1 MTELDEWLRQM
12 EKRMDKFEVTNGK
25 LERFEAEVRAQ
36 FKSVELNIQDIK
48 TRMDSHFR
56 ALNGTVSTLQEAEI
70 RRDEREKSEKQMLA
84 QVQTGQRWWTVTA
97 IGVVAIV
104 VSVLDRVIT

>member
-36 FKSVELNIQDIK
+36 FKSVELSIHSLRTEQDG
-48 TRMDSHFR
+48 HFGR
-56 ALNGTVSTLQEAEI
+56 LNGTVGRLQEAEI
-70 RRDEREKSEKQMLA
+70 RRDEREKSEKQMMA
-84 QVQTGQRWWTVTA
+84 QLQAGQRWWTVTA
-97 IGVVAIV
+97 IAVVAIV
-104 VSVLDRVIT
+104 VSVLDRIIT

>member
-1 MTELDEWLRQM
+1 MTELDEWLRRM
-12 EKRMDKFEVTNGK
+12 EQRMDKFEVTNGR

-36 FKSVELNIQDIK
+36 FKSVELNIQDMK

-56 ALNGTVSTLQEAEI
+56 SLNGTVSTLQEAEI
-70 RRDEREKSEKQMLA
+70 RRDEREKSMA
-84 QVQTGQRWWTVTA
+84 QIQTGQRWWTVTA
-97 IGVVAIV
+97 IAVVAIV